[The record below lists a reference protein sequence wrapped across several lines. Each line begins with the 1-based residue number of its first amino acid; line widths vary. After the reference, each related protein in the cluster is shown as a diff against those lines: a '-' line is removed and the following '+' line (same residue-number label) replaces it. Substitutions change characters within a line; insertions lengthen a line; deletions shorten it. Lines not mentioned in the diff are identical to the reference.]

1 MAKEFKRSGSKDF
14 KGKKPFSS
22 KKEGSRGPG
31 KKSSFGSSDDS
42 REPFAAFR
50 RDNNKESNEKKSY
63 DSPKDKDSRY
73 EKKTPYNRSG
83 DNARPAKDFKK
94 DSDKEFKNDKSFE
107 TKKARPAKNENKP
120 SFERFRD
127 DSRPSDFGGTK
138 KRSTASGFDETRKR
152 GTSDKPGFKKRPVD
166 VDEKPSFRDKGTD
179 KPFSKKT
186 FSDKPESKKR
196 RDDGDEKPSFRDKG
210 DDKPRSFSKKTFP
223 DKPEFKKRRDDGD
236 EKPSFRDKGT
246 DGPKSFSKKPFSD
259 KPEFKKRRAD
269 SDDKPSF
276 SDRANKAP
284 KSFGK
289 KTFSEKPAFVR
300 KSDGVNPNDMIE
312 SDFEYGDE
320 KPKYTS
326 NSGRGFKKSKPT
338 DKKTFTG
345 KKSASKPQRDEDD
358 GLTRLNKYLSNA
370 GICSRREAD
379 ELIASGVVQVNGK
392 NITEMGY
399 RVKPTDIV
407 KYGGQTLKKERLVYL
422 ILNKPKDYIT
432 TADDPQE
439 RRTVLELV
447 QGACKERIYPVGRLD
462 RATTGLLMFTND
474 GDLTKKLTHPRYGIR
489 KIYHVE
495 LDKPLKRVDLDK
507 IAEGLE
513 LEDGPIKVD
522 EVSYVGDNADKT
534 QVGVEIHSGK
544 NRIVRRIFEHMGYNV
559 RKLDRVMFGS
569 LTKKDLP
576 RGRWRILSDA
586 EVGMLKMISTE

>member
-14 KGKKPFSS
+14 KDKKSFNQKKGKGNSTGKKT
-22 KKEGSRGPG
+22 
-31 KKSSFGSSDDS
+31 SFGSSRDES
-42 REPFAAFR
+42 HPFEAYKG
-50 RDNNKESNEKKSY
+50 NNDKGFDEKKPQNS
-63 DSPKDKDSRY
+63 SKDKDSRY
-73 EKKTPYNRSG
+73 DKKAPYKRSG
-83 DNARPAKDFKK
+83 DNSGPAKDSSR
-94 DSDKEFKNDKSFE
+94 DNEKEFKNDVSFGS
-107 TKKARPAKNENKP
+107 KKARPDKRENKP

-127 DSRPSDFGGTK
+127 DSRPSDFGGAK
-138 KRSTASGFDETRKR
+138 KRSPSGFDDSHKK
-152 GTSDKPGFKKRPVD
+152 GPSDKAPFKKRAGD
-166 VDEKPSFRDKGTD
+166 GDERPSFRDKGD
-179 KPFSKKT
+179 EKPKSFSKKSFSEKPPFKT
-186 FSDKPESKKR
+186 KRAEGDERPSFKGREDEKLKPFNRKPFSDKPAFKKKQ
-196 RDDGDEKPSFRDKG
+196 GDEKPSFRD
-210 DDKPRSFSKKTFP
+210 R
-223 DKPEFKKRRDDGD
+223 GD
-236 EKPSFRDKGT
+236 EKPKT
-246 DGPKSFSKKPFSD
+246 
-259 KPEFKKRRAD
+259 
-269 SDDKPSF
+269 
-276 SDRANKAP
+276 
-284 KSFGK
+284 FGK
-289 KTFSEKPAFVR
+289 KSFPDKPAFVR
-300 KSDGVNPNDMIE
+300 KSDGVSPNDMLE

-320 KPKYTS
+320 KPKYTG
-326 NSGRGFKKSKPT
+326 NSGRGFKKSSPS
-338 DKKTFTG
+338 DKKPFSNKRG
-345 KKSASKPQRDEDD
+345 VSKPQRETDD

-447 QGACKERIYPVGRLD
+447 AGACKERIYPVGRLD

-586 EVGMLKMISTE
+586 EVGMLKMISAE

>member
-50 RDNNKESNEKKSY
+50 RDNNKESKEKKSY
-63 DSPKDKDSRY
+63 DSQKDKDSGY
-73 EKKTPYNRSG
+73 EKKTPFNRSG
-83 DNARPAKDFKK
+83 DNTRPAKDFKH

-138 KRSTASGFDETRKR
+138 KRSTSSGFDDTRKR
-152 GTSDKPGFKKRPVD
+152 GKAYPNPPEGRESRDTSTKKGFDRGSSSPEFIPTKEGGRSGGASVFNKKP
-166 VDEKPSFRDKGTD
+166 
-179 KPFSKKT
+179 
-186 FSDKPESKKR
+186 FSDKPEFKKR
-196 RDDGDEKPSFRDKG
+196 RDGGDKKPSFRDKG
-210 DDKPRSFSKKTFP
+210 DDKPRSFSRKTFL
-223 DKPEFKKRRDDGD
+223 DKPEFKKRRD
-236 EKPSFRDKGT
+236 
-246 DGPKSFSKKPFSD
+246 
-259 KPEFKKRRAD
+259 
-269 SDDKPSF
+269 SDDEISKAHPTPPKGRETKRTGQTKGFARGNSSPSG
-276 SDRANKAP
+276 RPGGA
-284 KSFGK
+284 
-289 KTFSEKPAFVR
+289 PAFVR

-345 KKSASKPQRDEDD
+345 KKSASKPQRQEDD

-495 LDKPLKRVDLDK
+495 LDKPLKRVDMDK
-507 IAEGLE
+507 IAEGIE